1 MGEHVAPTD
10 ADAVRRVLAGDV
22 EAYRFLVERYRLEF
36 GRLAEALV
44 GDPDAAADALQEA
57 FIRAY
62 RSLGRCR
69 DPDRFRRWFYRIV
82 VNHCHDARRR
92 RPAVSLEGL
101 ELSARETADAGL
113 EEDELARR
121 LERAL
126 EALTPEQREVF
137 VLKEIED
144 RSYAEIAELLGTTV
158 EALRMRVHRSRD
170 VLRKLLED
178 ER

>member
-10 ADAVRRVLAGDV
+10 GDAVRRVLAGDV

-57 FIRAY
+57 FISAY

-69 DPDRFRRWFYRIV
+69 EPDRFRRWFYRIV

-92 RPAVSLEGL
+92 RLAVSLEGV
-101 ELSARETADAGL
+101 EVSARETADGGL
-113 EEDELARR
+113 EEDELACR

-126 EALTPEQREVF
+126 GELTPEQREVF
-137 VLKEIED
+137 VMKEIED
-144 RSYAEIAELLGTTV
+144 RSYAEIAELLETSV
-158 EALRMRVHRSRD
+158 DALRMRVHRARD
-170 VLRKLLED
+170 VLKRLLED
-178 ER
+178 LR